1 MLFKIALVM
10 AAFAANSVL
19 CRLALAGEHIDPMTF
34 SLVRVGSSAV
44 VLLGLFL
51 YSKSSQAEVQ
61 WSLKNA
67 FFLAVYILAFSYAY
81 LQIDAG
87 IGALL
92 LFGVVQLT
100 MVLYGY
106 SQGEQIGRYRGIG
119 LGIAL
124 AGIIVLLL
132 PGAQAPDWEY
142 ALIMVMSGLAWAG
155 YSIAGRNMTQ
165 PIGSTLAN
173 FTLAVPIVLLANIL
187 LAEDRYID
195 VQGWTLAI
203 LSGGVTS
210 SGAYVLWYAILKHI
224 DRVTASTVQLSVPCL
239 AIIGGSLFVN
249 EAVTGRVIL
258 SSFMVLFGILLV
270 IYVKPSK
277 INKVLN

>member
-10 AAFAANSVL
+10 VAFAANSVL
-19 CRLALAGEHIDPMTF
+19 CRLALAGQHIDPMTF
-34 SLVRVGSSAV
+34 SLIRVASGAV

-51 YSKSSQAEVQ
+51 YSKSSQTKVQ

-106 SQGEQIGRYRGIG
+106 WQGEQIGMYRGIG
-119 LGIAL
+119 LCIAL
-124 AGIIVLLL
+124 AGISVLLL
-132 PGAQAPDWEY
+132 PGTHAPDWGY
-142 ALIMVMSGLAWAG
+142 ALIMVISGLAWAG

-165 PIGSTLAN
+165 PIASTLAN
-173 FTLAVPIVLLANIL
+173 FTLAVPMVLLANVL
-187 LAEDRYID
+187 LAHDRYID
-195 VQGWTLAI
+195 VQGWILAI

-224 DRVTASTVQLSVPCL
+224 DRMTASTVQLSVPCL

-249 EAVTGRVIL
+249 ETVTGRVIL

-270 IYVKPSK
+270 IYVRPKK
-277 INKVLN
+277 AKNA

>member
-1 MLFKIALVM
+1 MLFKIVLVM

-34 SLVRVGSSAV
+34 SLVRVGSGAV

-51 YSKSSQAEVQ
+51 YSKSSQAKFQ

-67 FFLAVYILAFSYAY
+67 LFLAVYILAFSYAY

-106 SQGEQIGRYRGIG
+106 SQGEQIGIYRGIG

>member
-10 AAFAANSVL
+10 VAFAANSVL
-19 CRLALAGEHIDPMTF
+19 CRLALAGQHIDPMTF
-34 SLVRVGSSAV
+34 SLIRVASGAV

-51 YSKSSQAEVQ
+51 YSKSSQTKVQ

-87 IGALL
+87 IGTLL

-106 SQGEQIGRYRGIG
+106 WQGEQIGMYRGIG
-119 LGIAL
+119 LCIAL
-124 AGIIVLLL
+124 AGISVLLL
-132 PGAQAPDWEY
+132 PGTHAPDWGY
-142 ALIMVMSGLAWAG
+142 ALIMVISGLAWAG

-165 PIGSTLAN
+165 PIASTLAN
-173 FTLAVPIVLLANIL
+173 FTLAVPMVLLANVL
-187 LAEDRYID
+187 LAQDRYID
-195 VQGWTLAI
+195 VQGWILAI

-224 DRVTASTVQLSVPCL
+224 DRMTASTVQLSVPCL

-249 EAVTGRVIL
+249 ETVTGRVIL

-270 IYVKPSK
+270 IYVRPKK
-277 INKVLN
+277 AKNA

>member
-1 MLFKIALVM
+1 MLFKIALIM

-19 CRLALAGEHIDPMTF
+19 CRLALVGRYIDPMTF
-34 SLVRVGSSAV
+34 SLIRVGSGAV
-44 VLLGLFL
+44 VLFELFL
-51 YSKSSQAEVQ
+51 YSKSSKTKVQ

-106 SQGEQIGRYRGIG
+106 WQGEQIGIYRGIG
-119 LGIAL
+119 LCIAL

-132 PGAQAPDWEY
+132 PGAHTPDWQY
-142 ALIMVMSGLAWAG
+142 ALIMMISGLAWAG

-173 FTLAVPIVLLANIL
+173 FTLAVPMVLLANIL
-187 LAEDRYID
+187 LAQDRYID
-195 VQGWTLAI
+195 MQGWVLAI

-249 EAVTGRVIL
+249 ESVTGRVFL

-270 IYVKPSK
+270 IYVRPQKAK
-277 INKVLN
+277 NA

>member
-10 AAFAANSVL
+10 VAFAANSVL
-19 CRLALAGEHIDPMTF
+19 CRLALAGQHIDPMTF
-34 SLVRVGSSAV
+34 SLIRVASGAV

-51 YSKSSQAEVQ
+51 YSKSSQTKVQ

-106 SQGEQIGRYRGIG
+106 WQGEQIGIYRGIG
-119 LGIAL
+119 LCIAL

-132 PGAQAPDWEY
+132 PGAHTPDWQY
-142 ALIMVMSGLAWAG
+142 ALIMVISGLAWAG

-173 FTLAVPIVLLANIL
+173 FTLAVPMVLLANVL
-187 LAEDRYID
+187 VTQDRYID
-195 VQGWTLAI
+195 MQGWVLAI

-210 SGAYVLWYAILKHI
+210 SGAYVLWYVILKHI

-249 EAVTGRVIL
+249 ETVTGQVIL

-270 IYVKPSK
+270 IYIRPQKAK
-277 INKVLN
+277 NA

>member
-1 MLFKIALVM
+1 MLFKIALAM
-10 AAFAANSVL
+10 MGFAANSVL
-19 CRLALAGEHIDPMTF
+19 CRLALAGQHIDPMTF
-34 SLVRVGSSAV
+34 SLIRVASGAV

-51 YSKSSQAEVQ
+51 YSKSSQTKVQ

-106 SQGEQIGRYRGIG
+106 WQGEQIGIYRGIG
-119 LGIAL
+119 LCIAL
-124 AGIIVLLL
+124 AGISVLLL
-132 PGAQAPDWEY
+132 PGTHAPHWGY
-142 ALIMVMSGLAWAG
+142 ALIMVISGLAWAG

-173 FTLAVPIVLLANIL
+173 FTLAVPMVLLANVL
-187 LAEDRYID
+187 LVQDRYID
-195 VQGWTLAI
+195 MQGWVLAI

-249 EAVTGRVIL
+249 ETVTGRVIL

-270 IYVKPSK
+270 IYIRPQKAK
-277 INKVLN
+277 NA

>member
-1 MLFKIALVM
+1 MV
-10 AAFAANSVL
+10 AFAANSVL
-19 CRLALAGEHIDPMTF
+19 CRLALAGQHIDPMTF
-34 SLVRVGSSAV
+34 SLIRVGSGAV

-51 YSKSSQAEVQ
+51 YSKSSQTKVQ

-106 SQGEQIGRYRGIG
+106 WQGEQIGIYRGIG
-119 LGIAL
+119 LCIAL

-132 PGAQAPDWEY
+132 PGAHAPDWGY
-142 ALIMVMSGLAWAG
+142 ALIMVISGLAWAG

-173 FTLAVPIVLLANIL
+173 FTLAVPMVLLANVL
-187 LAEDRYID
+187 VTQDRYID
-195 VQGWTLAI
+195 VQGWVLAI

-249 EAVTGRVIL
+249 ETVTGRVIL
-258 SSFMVLFGILLV
+258 SSFIVLFGILLV
-270 IYVKPSK
+270 IYVRPQKAK
-277 INKVLN
+277 NA

>member
-1 MLFKIALVM
+1 MLFKIALIM

-19 CRLALAGEHIDPMTF
+19 CRLALVGRHIDPMTF
-34 SLVRVGSSAV
+34 SLIRVGSGAV
-44 VLLGLFL
+44 VLFGLFL
-51 YSKSSQAEVQ
+51 YSKSSQTKVQ

-106 SQGEQIGRYRGIG
+106 WQGEQIGIYRGIG
-119 LGIAL
+119 LCIAL

-132 PGAQAPDWEY
+132 PGAHTPDWGY
-142 ALIMVMSGLAWAG
+142 ALIMVISGLAWAG
-155 YSIAGRNMTQ
+155 YSIVGRNMTQ

-173 FTLAVPIVLLANIL
+173 FTLAVPMVLLANVL
-187 LAEDRYID
+187 LAQDRYID
-195 VQGWTLAI
+195 MQGWVLAI

-210 SGAYVLWYAILKHI
+210 SVAYVLWYAILKHI
-224 DRVTASTVQLSVPCL
+224 DRLTASTVQLSVPCL

-270 IYVKPSK
+270 IYIRPQKSK
-277 INKVLN
+277 NA

>member
-10 AAFAANSVL
+10 VAFAANSVL
-19 CRLALAGEHIDPMTF
+19 CRLALAGQHIDPMTF
-34 SLVRVGSSAV
+34 SLIRVGSGAV

-51 YSKSSQAEVQ
+51 YSKSSQTKVQ

-67 FFLAVYILAFSYAY
+67 FFLAVYIFAFSYAY

-106 SQGEQIGRYRGIG
+106 WQGEQIGIYRGIG
-119 LGIAL
+119 LCIAL

-132 PGAQAPDWEY
+132 PGAHAPDWGY
-142 ALIMVMSGLAWAG
+142 ALIMVISGLAWAG

-173 FTLAVPIVLLANIL
+173 FTLAVPMVLLANVL
-187 LAEDRYID
+187 VTQDRYID
-195 VQGWTLAI
+195 VQGWVLAI

-249 EAVTGRVIL
+249 ETVTGQVIL

-270 IYVKPSK
+270 IYIRPQKAK
-277 INKVLN
+277 NA

>member
-1 MLFKIALVM
+1 MLFKITLVM
-10 AAFAANSVL
+10 VAFAANSVL

-34 SLVRVGSSAV
+34 SLVRVGSGAV

-51 YSKSSQAEVQ
+51 YSKSSQAKVQ

-67 FFLAVYILAFSYAY
+67 LFLAVYILAFSYAY

-106 SQGEQIGRYRGIG
+106 SQGEQIGIYRGIG

-270 IYVKPSK
+270 IYVRPQKAK
-277 INKVLN
+277 NA

>member
-1 MLFKIALVM
+1 MLFKIALAM
-10 AAFAANSVL
+10 LAFAANSVL
-19 CRLALAGEHIDPMTF
+19 CRLALAGQHIDPMTF
-34 SLVRVGSSAV
+34 SLIRVGSGAV

-51 YSKSSQAEVQ
+51 YSKSSQAKVQ
-61 WSLKNA
+61 WNLKNA
-67 FFLAVYILAFSYAY
+67 LFLAVYILAFSYAY

-106 SQGEQIGRYRGIG
+106 WQGEQIGIYRGIG
-119 LGIAL
+119 LCIAL

-132 PGAQAPDWEY
+132 PGAHAPNWGY
-142 ALIMVMSGLAWAG
+142 ALIMAISGLAWAG

-173 FTLAVPIVLLANIL
+173 FTLAVPIVLLANVL
-187 LAEDRYID
+187 LNQERYID
-195 VQGWTLAI
+195 LQGWVLAI

-249 EAVTGRVIL
+249 ETVTERVIL
-258 SSFMVLFGILLV
+258 SSVMVLFGILLV
-270 IYVKPSK
+270 IYIKPSK
-277 INKVLN
+277 TNKA

>member
-1 MLFKIALVM
+1 MLFKIALAM
-10 AAFAANSVL
+10 MGFAANSVL
-19 CRLALAGEHIDPMTF
+19 CRLALAGQHIDPMTF
-34 SLVRVGSSAV
+34 SLIRVASGAV

-51 YSKSSQAEVQ
+51 YSKSSQTKVQ

-106 SQGEQIGRYRGIG
+106 WQGEQIGIYRGIG
-119 LGIAL
+119 LCIAL

-132 PGAQAPDWEY
+132 PGAHTPDWQY
-142 ALIMVMSGLAWAG
+142 ALIMVISGLAWAG

-173 FTLAVPIVLLANIL
+173 FTLAVPMVLLANVL
-187 LAEDRYID
+187 VTQDRYID
-195 VQGWTLAI
+195 VQGWVLAI

-249 EAVTGRVIL
+249 ETVTGQVIL

-270 IYVKPSK
+270 IYIRPQKAK
-277 INKVLN
+277 NA

>member
-1 MLFKIALVM
+1 M

-19 CRLALAGEHIDPMTF
+19 CRLALTGQHIDPMTF
-34 SLVRVGSSAV
+34 SLIRVGSGAV
-44 VLLGLFL
+44 VLFGLFL
-51 YSKSSQAEVQ
+51 YSKSFQTKVQ

-100 MVLYGY
+100 MVLYAY
-106 SQGEQIGRYRGIG
+106 WQGEQIGMYRGIG
-119 LGIAL
+119 LCIAL
-124 AGIIVLLL
+124 AGISVLLL
-132 PGAQAPDWEY
+132 PGTHAPDWGY
-142 ALIMVMSGLAWAG
+142 ALIMVISGLAWAG

-173 FTLAVPIVLLANIL
+173 FTLAVPMVLLANVL
-187 LAEDRYID
+187 LAQDRYID
-195 VQGWTLAI
+195 VQGWILAI

-224 DRVTASTVQLSVPCL
+224 DRMTASTVQLSVPCL

-270 IYVKPSK
+270 IYVRPQKAK
-277 INKVLN
+277 NA

>member
-1 MLFKIALVM
+1 MLFKIALIM

-19 CRLALAGEHIDPMTF
+19 CRLALVGRHIDPMTF
-34 SLVRVGSSAV
+34 SLIRVASGAV

-51 YSKSSQAEVQ
+51 YSKSSQTKVQ
-61 WSLKNA
+61 WSLKTH
-67 FFLAVYILAFSYAY
+67 FLAVYILAFSYTY

-106 SQGEQIGRYRGIG
+106 WQGEQIGIYRGIG
-119 LGIAL
+119 LCIAL

-132 PGAQAPDWEY
+132 PDTHAPDWGY
-142 ALIMVMSGLAWAG
+142 ALIMVISGLAWAG

-173 FTLAVPIVLLANIL
+173 FTLAVPMVLLANIL
-187 LAEDRYID
+187 LAQDRYID
-195 VQGWTLAI
+195 MQGWVLAI

-210 SGAYVLWYAILKHI
+210 SGLMY
-224 DRVTASTVQLSVPCL
+224 SGMQ
-239 AIIGGSLFVN
+239 F
-249 EAVTGRVIL
+249 
-258 SSFMVLFGILLV
+258 
-270 IYVKPSK
+270 
-277 INKVLN
+277 

>member
-1 MLFKIALVM
+1 MM
-10 AAFAANSVL
+10 GFAANSVL
-19 CRLALAGEHIDPMTF
+19 CRLALAGQHIDPMTF
-34 SLVRVGSSAV
+34 SLIRVASGAV

-51 YSKSSQAEVQ
+51 YSKSSQTKVQ

-106 SQGEQIGRYRGIG
+106 WQGEQIGMYRGIG
-119 LGIAL
+119 LCIAL
-124 AGIIVLLL
+124 AGISVLLL
-132 PGAQAPDWEY
+132 PGTHVPDWGY
-142 ALIMVMSGLAWAG
+142 ALIMVISGLAWAG

-173 FTLAVPIVLLANIL
+173 FTLAVPMVLLANVL
-187 LAEDRYID
+187 LAQDRYID
-195 VQGWTLAI
+195 VQGWILAI

-249 EAVTGRVIL
+249 ESVTGRVIL

-270 IYVKPSK
+270 IYVRPQKAK
-277 INKVLN
+277 NA

>member
-34 SLVRVGSSAV
+34 SLVRVGSGAV

-51 YSKSSQAEVQ
+51 YSKSSQAKVQ

-239 AIIGGSLFVN
+239 AIIGGSLFIN

-270 IYVKPSK
+270 IYVRPQKTK
-277 INKVLN
+277 NA

>member
-10 AAFAANSVL
+10 VAFAANSVL
-19 CRLALAGEHIDPMTF
+19 CRLALAGQHIDPMTF
-34 SLVRVGSSAV
+34 SLIRVASGAV

-51 YSKSSQAEVQ
+51 YSKSSQTKVQ

-106 SQGEQIGRYRGIG
+106 WQGEQIGIYRGIG
-119 LGIAL
+119 LCIAL

-132 PGAQAPDWEY
+132 PGAHTPDWQY
-142 ALIMVMSGLAWAG
+142 ALIMVISGLAWAG

-173 FTLAVPIVLLANIL
+173 FTLAVPMVLLANVL
-187 LAEDRYID
+187 VTQDRYID
-195 VQGWTLAI
+195 VQGWVLAI

-249 EAVTGRVIL
+249 ETLTGRVIL

-270 IYVKPSK
+270 IYVRPQKPK
-277 INKVLN
+277 MHK

>member
-10 AAFAANSVL
+10 VAFAANSVL
-19 CRLALAGEHIDPMTF
+19 CRLALAGQHIDPMTF
-34 SLVRVGSSAV
+34 SLIRVASGAV

-51 YSKSSQAEVQ
+51 YSKSSQTKVQ

-106 SQGEQIGRYRGIG
+106 WQGEQIGIYHGIG
-119 LGIAL
+119 LCIAL

-132 PGAQAPDWEY
+132 PGAHTPDWQY
-142 ALIMVMSGLAWAG
+142 ALIMVISGLAWAG

-173 FTLAVPIVLLANIL
+173 FTLAVPMVLLANVL
-187 LAEDRYID
+187 VTQDRYID
-195 VQGWTLAI
+195 VQGWVLAI

-249 EAVTGRVIL
+249 ETVTGRVIL

-270 IYVKPSK
+270 IYVRPQKAK
-277 INKVLN
+277 NA

>member
-1 MLFKIALVM
+1 MLFKIALAM
-10 AAFAANSVL
+10 MAFAANSVL
-19 CRLALAGEHIDPMTF
+19 CRLALAGQHIDPMTF
-34 SLVRVGSSAV
+34 SLIRVVSGAV

-51 YSKSSQAEVQ
+51 YSRSSQTKVQ

-106 SQGEQIGRYRGIG
+106 WQGEQIGIYRGIG
-119 LGIAL
+119 LCIAL

-132 PGAQAPDWEY
+132 PGAHTPNWGY
-142 ALIMVMSGLAWAG
+142 ALIMAISGLAWAG
-155 YSIAGRNMTQ
+155 YSIAGCNMMQ

-173 FTLAVPIVLLANIL
+173 FMLAVPMVLLANIL
-187 LAEDRYID
+187 FAQDRYID
-195 VQGWTLAI
+195 VQGWILAI

-270 IYVKPSK
+270 IYVRPQKAK
-277 INKVLN
+277 NA

>member
-1 MLFKIALVM
+1 MLFKIALAM
-10 AAFAANSVL
+10 MAFAANSVL
-19 CRLALAGEHIDPMTF
+19 CRLALAGQHIDPMTF
-34 SLVRVGSSAV
+34 SLIRVGSGAV

-51 YSKSSQAEVQ
+51 YSKSSQAKVQ
-61 WSLKNA
+61 WNLKNA
-67 FFLAVYILAFSYAY
+67 LFLAVYILAFSYAY

-106 SQGEQIGRYRGIG
+106 WQGEQIGIYRGIG
-119 LGIAL
+119 LCIAL
-124 AGIIVLLL
+124 VGIIVLLL
-132 PGAQAPDWEY
+132 PGAHAPDWGY
-142 ALIMVMSGLAWAG
+142 ALIMAISGLAWAG

-187 LAEDRYID
+187 LAQDRYID
-195 VQGWTLAI
+195 LQGWILAV

-249 EAVTGRVIL
+249 ETVTERVIL
-258 SSFMVLFGILLV
+258 SSVMVLFGILLV
-270 IYVKPSK
+270 IYIKPSK
-277 INKVLN
+277 TNKA

>member
-1 MLFKIALVM
+1 MLFKIALIM

-19 CRLALAGEHIDPMTF
+19 CRLALAGQHIDPMTF
-34 SLVRVGSSAV
+34 SLIRVASGAV

-51 YSKSSQAEVQ
+51 YSKSSQTKVQ

-67 FFLAVYILAFSYAY
+67 FFLALYILAFSYAY

-106 SQGEQIGRYRGIG
+106 WQGEQIGMYRGIG
-119 LGIAL
+119 LCIAL

-132 PGAQAPDWEY
+132 PSAHAPDWGY
-142 ALIMVMSGLAWAG
+142 ALIMVISGLAWAG

-173 FTLAVPIVLLANIL
+173 FTLAVPIVLLANVL
-187 LAEDRYID
+187 LAQDRYID
-195 VQGWTLAI
+195 MQGWVLAI

-270 IYVKPSK
+270 IYIRPQKAK
-277 INKVLN
+277 NA

>member
-10 AAFAANSVL
+10 VAFAANSVL
-19 CRLALAGEHIDPMTF
+19 CRLALAGQHIDPMTF
-34 SLVRVGSSAV
+34 SLIRVASGAV

-51 YSKSSQAEVQ
+51 YSKSSQTKVQ

-106 SQGEQIGRYRGIG
+106 RQGEQIGMYRGIG
-119 LGIAL
+119 LCIAL
-124 AGIIVLLL
+124 SGISVLLL
-132 PGAQAPDWEY
+132 PGVHAPDWGY
-142 ALIMVMSGLAWAG
+142 ALIMVISGLAWAG

-173 FTLAVPIVLLANIL
+173 FTLAVPMVLLANVL
-187 LAEDRYID
+187 LVQDRYID
-195 VQGWTLAI
+195 MQGWVLAI

-249 EAVTGRVIL
+249 ETVTGRVIL
-258 SSFMVLFGILLV
+258 SSFMVLFGILLI
-270 IYVKPSK
+270 IYVRPQKAK
-277 INKVLN
+277 NA

>member
-1 MLFKIALVM
+1 MLFKIALAM
-10 AAFAANSVL
+10 MGFAANSVL
-19 CRLALAGEHIDPMTF
+19 CRLALTGQHIDPMTF
-34 SLVRVGSSAV
+34 SLIRVASGAV

-51 YSKSSQAEVQ
+51 YSKSSQTKVQ

-100 MVLYGY
+100 MVLYAY
-106 SQGEQIGRYRGIG
+106 WQGEQIGMYRGIG
-119 LGIAL
+119 LCIAL
-124 AGIIVLLL
+124 AGISVLLL
-132 PGAQAPDWEY
+132 PGTHAPDWGY
-142 ALIMVMSGLAWAG
+142 ALIMVISGLAWAG

-173 FTLAVPIVLLANIL
+173 FTLAVPMVLLANVL
-187 LAEDRYID
+187 LAQDRYID
-195 VQGWTLAI
+195 VQGWILAI

-224 DRVTASTVQLSVPCL
+224 DRMTASTVQLSVPCL

-270 IYVKPSK
+270 IYVRPQKAK
-277 INKVLN
+277 NA

>member
-10 AAFAANSVL
+10 VAFAANSVL
-19 CRLALAGEHIDPMTF
+19 CRLALAGQHIDPMTF
-34 SLVRVGSSAV
+34 SLIRVASGAV

-51 YSKSSQAEVQ
+51 YSKSSQTKVQ

-106 SQGEQIGRYRGIG
+106 WQGEQIGIYRGIG
-119 LGIAL
+119 LCIAL

-132 PGAQAPDWEY
+132 PGAHTPDWQY
-142 ALIMVMSGLAWAG
+142 ALIMVISGLAWAG

-173 FTLAVPIVLLANIL
+173 FTLAVPMVLLANVL
-187 LAEDRYID
+187 VTQDRYID
-195 VQGWTLAI
+195 VQGWVLAI

-249 EAVTGRVIL
+249 ETVTGQVIL
-258 SSFMVLFGILLV
+258 SSFMVLSGILLV
-270 IYVKPSK
+270 IYIRPQKAK
-277 INKVLN
+277 NA

>member
-10 AAFAANSVL
+10 VAFAANSVL
-19 CRLALAGEHIDPMTF
+19 CRLALAGQHIDPMTF
-34 SLVRVGSSAV
+34 SLIRVASGAV

-51 YSKSSQAEVQ
+51 YSKSSQTKVQ

-106 SQGEQIGRYRGIG
+106 WQGEQIGIYRGIG
-119 LGIAL
+119 LCIAL

-132 PGAQAPDWEY
+132 PGAHTPDWQY
-142 ALIMVMSGLAWAG
+142 ALIMVISGLAWAG

-173 FTLAVPIVLLANIL
+173 FTLAVPMVLLANVL
-187 LAEDRYID
+187 VTQDRYID
-195 VQGWTLAI
+195 VQGWVLAI

-270 IYVKPSK
+270 IYVRPQKAK
-277 INKVLN
+277 NA

>member
-10 AAFAANSVL
+10 VAFAANSVL
-19 CRLALAGEHIDPMTF
+19 CRLALAGQHIDPMTF
-34 SLVRVGSSAV
+34 SLIRVASGAV

-51 YSKSSQAEVQ
+51 YSKSSQTKVQ

-106 SQGEQIGRYRGIG
+106 WQGEQIGIYRGIG
-119 LGIAL
+119 LCIAL

-132 PGAQAPDWEY
+132 PGAHTPDWQY
-142 ALIMVMSGLAWAG
+142 ALIMVISGLAWAG

-173 FTLAVPIVLLANIL
+173 FTLAVPMVLLANVL
-187 LAEDRYID
+187 VTQDRYID
-195 VQGWTLAI
+195 VQGWVLAI

-210 SGAYVLWYAILKHI
+210 SGAYVLWYVILKHI

-249 EAVTGRVIL
+249 ETVTGRVIL

-270 IYVKPSK
+270 IYVRPQKAK
-277 INKVLN
+277 NA

>member
-1 MLFKIALVM
+1 MLFKIALIM

-19 CRLALAGEHIDPMTF
+19 CRLALVGQHIDPMTF
-34 SLVRVGSSAV
+34 SLIRVGSGAV
-44 VLLGLFL
+44 VLFGLFL
-51 YSKSSQAEVQ
+51 YSKSSQTKVQ

-106 SQGEQIGRYRGIG
+106 WQGEQIGIYRGIG
-119 LGIAL
+119 LCIAL

-132 PGAQAPDWEY
+132 PGAHAPDWGY
-142 ALIMVMSGLAWAG
+142 ALIMVISGLAWAG

-173 FTLAVPIVLLANIL
+173 FTLAVPMVLLANVL
-187 LAEDRYID
+187 LAQDRYID
-195 VQGWTLAI
+195 MQGWVLAI

-249 EAVTGRVIL
+249 ETVTGRVIL

-270 IYVKPSK
+270 IYIRPQKAK
-277 INKVLN
+277 NA

>member
-1 MLFKIALVM
+1 MLFKIALIM

-19 CRLALAGEHIDPMTF
+19 CRLALAGQHIDPMTF
-34 SLVRVGSSAV
+34 SLIRVASGAV

-51 YSKSSQAEVQ
+51 YSKSSQTKVQ

-106 SQGEQIGRYRGIG
+106 WQGEQIGMYRGIG
-119 LGIAL
+119 LCIAL

-132 PGAQAPDWEY
+132 PSAHAPDWGY
-142 ALIMVMSGLAWAG
+142 ALIMVISGLAWAG

-173 FTLAVPIVLLANIL
+173 FTLAVPMVLLVNIL
-187 LAEDRYID
+187 LAQDRYID
-195 VQGWTLAI
+195 MQGWVLAI

-249 EAVTGRVIL
+249 ETVTGRVIL

-270 IYVKPSK
+270 IYIGPQKAK
-277 INKVLN
+277 NA

>member
-10 AAFAANSVL
+10 VAFAANSVL
-19 CRLALAGEHIDPMTF
+19 CRLALAGQHIDPMTF
-34 SLVRVGSSAV
+34 SLIRVASGAV

-51 YSKSSQAEVQ
+51 YSTSSQTKVQ

-92 LFGVVQLT
+92 LFGIVQLT

-106 SQGEQIGRYRGIG
+106 WQGEQIGIYRGIG
-119 LGIAL
+119 LCIAL

-132 PGAQAPDWEY
+132 PGAHAPDWGY
-142 ALIMVMSGLAWAG
+142 ALIMVISGLAWAG
-155 YSIAGRNMTQ
+155 YSIAGRNMIQ

-173 FTLAVPIVLLANIL
+173 FTLAVPMVLLANVL
-187 LAEDRYID
+187 VTQDRYID
-195 VQGWTLAI
+195 MQGWILVI

-210 SGAYVLWYAILKHI
+210 SGAYVLWYAVLKHI
-224 DRVTASTVQLSVPCL
+224 DRVT
-239 AIIGGSLFVN
+239 
-249 EAVTGRVIL
+249 
-258 SSFMVLFGILLV
+258 
-270 IYVKPSK
+270 
-277 INKVLN
+277 

>member
-1 MLFKIALVM
+1 MV
-10 AAFAANSVL
+10 AFAANSVL
-19 CRLALAGEHIDPMTF
+19 CRLALAGRHIDPMTF
-34 SLVRVGSSAV
+34 SLIRVGSGAV
-44 VLLGLFL
+44 VLFGLFL
-51 YSKSSQAEVQ
+51 YSKSSQTKIQ

-106 SQGEQIGRYRGIG
+106 WQGEQIGIYRGIG
-119 LGIAL
+119 LCIAL

-132 PGAQAPDWEY
+132 PGTHAPNWGY
-142 ALIMVMSGLAWAG
+142 ALIMTISGLAWAG
-155 YSIAGRNMTQ
+155 YSIVGRNMTQ

-173 FTLAVPIVLLANIL
+173 FTLALPIVLLANIL
-187 LAEDRYID
+187 LAQERYID
-195 VQGWTLAI
+195 LQGWILAV
-203 LSGGVTS
+203 LSGSVTS

-249 EAVTGRVIL
+249 ETVTERVIL
-258 SSFMVLFGILLV
+258 SSVMVLFGILLV
-270 IYVKPSK
+270 IYAKPHK
-277 INKVLN
+277 VNKA

>member
-1 MLFKIALVM
+1 MLFKIALIM

-19 CRLALAGEHIDPMTF
+19 CRLALAGQHIDPMTF
-34 SLVRVGSSAV
+34 SLIRVGSGAV
-44 VLLGLFL
+44 VLFGLFL
-51 YSKSSQAEVQ
+51 YSKSPQTKVQ

-106 SQGEQIGRYRGIG
+106 WQGEQIGIYRGIG
-119 LGIAL
+119 LCIAL

-132 PGAQAPDWEY
+132 PGAHAPDWGY
-142 ALIMVMSGLAWAG
+142 ALIMVISGLAWAG

-173 FTLAVPIVLLANIL
+173 FTLAVPMVLLANVL
-187 LAEDRYID
+187 LAQDRYID
-195 VQGWTLAI
+195 MQGWVLAI

-249 EAVTGRVIL
+249 ETVTGRVIL

-270 IYVKPSK
+270 IYIRPQKAK
-277 INKVLN
+277 NA

>member
-1 MLFKIALVM
+1 MLFKIALIM

-19 CRLALAGEHIDPMTF
+19 CRLALAGQHIDPMTF
-34 SLVRVGSSAV
+34 SLIRVASGAV

-51 YSKSSQAEVQ
+51 YSKSSQTKVQ

-106 SQGEQIGRYRGIG
+106 WQGEQIGIYRGIG
-119 LGIAL
+119 LCIAL

-132 PGAQAPDWEY
+132 PGAHTPDWQY
-142 ALIMVMSGLAWAG
+142 ALIMVISGLAWAG

-173 FTLAVPIVLLANIL
+173 FTLAVPMVLLANVL
-187 LAEDRYID
+187 VTQDRYID
-195 VQGWTLAI
+195 VQGWVLAI

-249 EAVTGRVIL
+249 ETVTGRVIL

-270 IYVKPSK
+270 IYVRPQKAK
-277 INKVLN
+277 NA

>member
-1 MLFKIALVM
+1 MLFKIALAM
-10 AAFAANSVL
+10 LAFAANSVL
-19 CRLALAGEHIDPMTF
+19 CRLALAGQHIDPMTF
-34 SLVRVGSSAV
+34 SLIRVGSGAV

-51 YSKSSQAEVQ
+51 YSKSSQAKVQ
-61 WSLKNA
+61 WNLKNA
-67 FFLAVYILAFSYAY
+67 LFLAVYILAFSYAY

-100 MVLYGY
+100 MLLYGY
-106 SQGEQIGRYRGIG
+106 WQGEQIGIYRGIG
-119 LGIAL
+119 LCIAL
-124 AGIIVLLL
+124 AGIIILLL
-132 PGAQAPDWEY
+132 PGAHAPDWRY
-142 ALIMVMSGLAWAG
+142 ALIMAISGLAWAG

-187 LAEDRYID
+187 LAQDRYID
-195 VQGWTLAI
+195 LQGWILAV

-249 EAVTGRVIL
+249 ETVTERVIL
-258 SSFMVLFGILLV
+258 SSVMVLFGILLV
-270 IYVKPSK
+270 IYIKPSK
-277 INKVLN
+277 TNKA

>member
-19 CRLALAGEHIDPMTF
+19 CRLALAGQHIDPMTF
-34 SLVRVGSSAV
+34 SLIRVGSGAV

-51 YSKSSQAEVQ
+51 YSKSSQAKVQ
-61 WSLKNA
+61 WNLKNA
-67 FFLAVYILAFSYAY
+67 LFLAVYILAFSYAY

-106 SQGEQIGRYRGIG
+106 WQGEQIGIYRGIG
-119 LGIAL
+119 LCIAL

-132 PGAQAPDWEY
+132 PGAHAPAWEY

-155 YSIAGRNMTQ
+155 YSIAGRNLTQ

-249 EAVTGRVIL
+249 EAITGRVIL

>member
-10 AAFAANSVL
+10 VAFAANSVL
-19 CRLALAGEHIDPMTF
+19 CRLALAGQHIDPMTF
-34 SLVRVGSSAV
+34 SLIRVASGAV

-51 YSKSSQAEVQ
+51 YSKSSQTKVQ

-106 SQGEQIGRYRGIG
+106 WQGEQIGMYRGIG
-119 LGIAL
+119 LCIAL
-124 AGIIVLLL
+124 AGISVLLL
-132 PGAQAPDWEY
+132 PGAHAPDWGY
-142 ALIMVMSGLAWAG
+142 ALIMVISGLAWAG

-173 FTLAVPIVLLANIL
+173 FTLAVPMVLLANVL
-187 LAEDRYID
+187 LVQDRYID
-195 VQGWTLAI
+195 MQGWGLAI

-249 EAVTGRVIL
+249 ETVTGRVIL
-258 SSFMVLFGILLV
+258 SSFMVLFGILLI
-270 IYVKPSK
+270 IYVRPQKAK
-277 INKVLN
+277 NA

>member
-1 MLFKIALVM
+1 MLFKIALAM
-10 AAFAANSVL
+10 MAFAANSVL
-19 CRLALAGEHIDPMTF
+19 CRLALAGQHIDPMTF
-34 SLVRVGSSAV
+34 SLIRVGSGAV

-51 YSKSSQAEVQ
+51 YSKSSQAKVQ
-61 WSLKNA
+61 WNLKNA
-67 FFLAVYILAFSYAY
+67 LFLAVYILAFSYAY

-106 SQGEQIGRYRGIG
+106 WQGEQIGIYRGIG
-119 LGIAL
+119 LCIAL

-132 PGAQAPDWEY
+132 PGAHAPNWGY
-142 ALIMVMSGLAWAG
+142 ALIMAISGLAWAG
-155 YSIAGRNMTQ
+155 YSIAGRSMTQ

-187 LAEDRYID
+187 LAQDRYID
-195 VQGWTLAI
+195 LQGWILAV

-249 EAVTGRVIL
+249 ETVTERVIL
-258 SSFMVLFGILLV
+258 SSVMVLFGILLV
-270 IYVKPSK
+270 IYIKPSK
-277 INKVLN
+277 TNKA